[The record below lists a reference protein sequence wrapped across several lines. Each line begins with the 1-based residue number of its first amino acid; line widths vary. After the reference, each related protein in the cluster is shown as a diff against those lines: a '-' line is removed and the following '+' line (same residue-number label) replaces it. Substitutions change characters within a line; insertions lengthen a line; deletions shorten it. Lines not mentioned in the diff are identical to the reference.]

1 MHAVV
6 LRPPANSSITKLLS
20 TTLARVSGQRLIGKF
35 ELCCNVQYVLEP
47 TYERK
52 KTQIQL
58 TFFPKNNITFDL
70 LQQSRNLQ
78 QSAGMLT

>member
-1 MHAVV
+1 MHAVA
-6 LRPPANSSITKLLS
+6 LPSANSSITKLLS

-35 ELCCNVQYVLEP
+35 ELWCNVQYVLEP

-52 KTQIQL
+52 KNTNS
-58 TFFPKNNITFDL
+58 THVFFPKNNITFDV

>member
-1 MHAVV
+1 MHAVA
-6 LRPPANSSITKLLS
+6 LPSANSSITKLLS

-35 ELCCNVQYVLEP
+35 ELWWNVQYVLEP